1 MKKGFLF
8 NFIEKI
14 IEKINKIENLP
25 NIETIEDE
33 IKSLNEKIER
43 EIDFCSNKNLK
54 DYFTKFLKAQKQLIL
69 RKRINSGVALLIYF
83 IYTILGSLVGI
94 IFLIGIF
101 FTTQGFIGHVLIFF
115 SLLGSI
121 VSIFIG
127 IWSIRNEM
135 DLTREL
141 LK

>member
-43 EIDFCSNKNLK
+43 EIDSCSNKNLK

>member
-1 MKKGFLF
+1 MKRGFLF

-54 DYFTKFLKAQKQLIL
+54 DYFTRFLKAQKQLIL